1 MEIASCVKAVAMAAN
16 QFNNNR
22 SNSNMGYL
30 LHQLEIL
37 QTVSGRI
44 ESLKPL
50 RPNQLLTY
58 ECLTCLTDIMG
69 NSSNKAVLVL
79 RCLQILENLA
89 KDSELCSMLQET
101 FNIDHTLAAILKTYG
116 GAPDDQLTQECL
128 QLLQRV
134 TYGHRISFHES
145 FVDELVKYLVTQIL
159 SPPTAITQ
167 SCLGVLANL
176 CHDNFPIQAR
186 IKAMDNVQRLYKAV
200 CKMFSDQDLT
210 TAAFALS
217 VFTSLSLTEDLGDK
231 VFFNSQNIKQVLA
244 MVFNVLVNGDSM
256 TARNYAVDL
265 LQDLMRNP
273 RLQQAIEEYQALPK
287 CIEDTLKLIASSSSQ
302 AVTKVFELL
311 VSFCTVGSLRSC
323 ICRLLFS
330 GPVPPADQ
338 LTSTLSQPPR
348 ADYPPLVAA
357 VCWAVQPVGAAWKA
371 PLAALEF
378 LKEMYEELLC
388 GEDQELQ
395 SGINLLLPVLVHL
408 LRELP
413 GTDTSPSMKDTCS
426 RLSGAL
432 KLLSVLCSD
441 NEMKAAVAEAVKT
454 QDFATLLDFYMT
466 HNKMVLKQQDAK
478 CLDPEQDWGRE
489 GIEVVLLTLQLV
501 SKIRRYVE
509 GLDSYFLELLQDSG
523 MVPFLA
529 HGWRSSDRD
538 LVQIALQLT
547 CLGSSLDNFP
557 DVILGDAVAA
567 ANARD
572 ASRAAGP
579 ADTPSNTMQ
588 VARQPLAV
596 RGKENVYPR
605 HAGEL
610 SLQSIESDQSIQ
622 SLIDKMHSSIEL
634 KDLKTADIIEIYEH
648 RLQSHQT
655 KEDHLQDLLEA
666 KSLALAQADRLIAQY
681 RSRQARHGAEA
692 HKMRC
697 LFQEAE
703 RKNEGLL
710 QEMNEIKLDKDR
722 LKNEFDLLR
731 HNNNQLELRAKE
743 LEELKM
749 AHSDLSD
756 KCELLEKQLTQVHQE
771 LNTTKEMHDL
781 LQKHYEALKHQHD
794 TATEQLKKLE
804 DERKQ
809 LSKQLKEKET
819 KLLETSK
826 ALHTLT
832 EKHSRIEKDR
842 DELDQE
848 KDALEKSVD
857 KLRASISQKEQIMKE
872 LQQKVKSL
880 EKLTQELE
888 AANRTYSEKVLKL
901 EGEVSKHAQIAALI
915 HNLSAGKTLP
925 PGVLPS
931 E

>member
-1 MEIASCVKAVAMAAN
+1 
-16 QFNNNR
+16 
-22 SNSNMGYL
+22 
-30 LHQLEIL
+30 
-37 QTVSGRI
+37 
-44 ESLKPL
+44 
-50 RPNQLLTY
+50 
-58 ECLTCLTDIMG
+58 
-69 NSSNKAVLVL
+69 
-79 RCLQILENLA
+79 
-89 KDSELCSMLQET
+89 
-101 FNIDHTLAAILKTYG
+101 
-116 GAPDDQLTQECL
+116 
-128 QLLQRV
+128 
-134 TYGHRISFHES
+134 
-145 FVDELVKYLVTQIL
+145 
-159 SPPTAITQ
+159 
-167 SCLGVLANL
+167 
-176 CHDNFPIQAR
+176 
-186 IKAMDNVQRLYKAV
+186 MDNVQRLYKAV

-311 VSFCTVGSLRSC
+311 VSFCT
-323 ICRLLFS
+323 
-330 GPVPPADQ
+330 
-338 LTSTLSQPPR
+338 
-348 ADYPPLVAA
+348 
-357 VCWAVQPVGAAWKA
+357 PVGAAWKA

-432 KLLSVLCSD
+432 KLLSD

-622 SLIDKMHSSIEL
+622 SLIDKMHSSIE
-634 KDLKTADIIEIYEH
+634 
-648 RLQSHQT
+648 T